1 MDTVLQIVLNGL
13 LLGALY
19 ACIAVGFSLV
29 WGVLNIINMLHGS
42 FIVLG
47 GYLAYFAWQG
57 FGIHPFVSLAAVGG
71 ALFALGW
78 ALQYGLINRVVAQP
92 VLTTLILTFGLD
104 MILYNVMTLAFTATP
119 RRITLDFGSLTVLG
133 AVVPVDRLAAMALAF
148 MLTTALFIVLRT
160 SSLGRAIVAVRMDR
174 DAASL
179 MGVKVDRIY
188 AMTFGIGALMAG
200 ACGALLAIVYPVTTS
215 MTDLFLGKAFVVCVL
230 GGLGSVPGA
239 LVGGLVLGLIEAT
252 AGHVIG
258 PQHAVTAGFVLMI
271 VILVTRPAGLMGKL
285 GYE

>member
-1 MDTVLQIVLNGL
+1 MDSALQIVLNGL

-47 GYLAYFAWQG
+47 GYLTYFAWQVY
-57 FGIHPFVSLAAVGG
+57 GIHPFLSLLVVAPI
-71 ALFALGW
+71 LFAVGW

-119 RRITLDFGSLTVLG
+119 RRITLDFGSLSAFG
-133 AVVPVDRLAAMALAF
+133 AVVPVDRLAAMALA
-148 MLTTALFIVLRT
+148 LTLTAALFALLRA

-174 DAASL
+174 DAAAL
-179 MGVKVDRIY
+179 MGVKVDQIY
-188 AMTFGIGALMAG
+188 AVTFGIGALMAG
-200 ACGALLAIVYPVTTS
+200 ACGTLLAIVYPVTTS

-239 LVGGLVLGLIEAT
+239 LVGGLALGLIEAT
-252 AGHVIG
+252 AGHLIG
-258 PQHAVTAGFVLMI
+258 PQHAVTAGFALMLL
-271 VILVTRPAGLMGKL
+271 VLVTRPAGLMGKL

>member
-1 MDTVLQIVLNGL
+1 MDITLQIVLNGL
-13 LLGALY
+13 MLGALY

-57 FGIHPFVSLAAVGG
+57 LGIHPFVAVLGV
-71 ALFALGW
+71 APLLFLLGW
-78 ALQYGLINRVVAQP
+78 TLQFGLINRVVSQP

-104 MILYNVMTLAFTATP
+104 MILYNVMTLGFTATP
-119 RRITLDFGSLTVLG
+119 VRITLDLGSLTALG
-133 AVVPVDRLAAMALAF
+133 ARVPIDRLAAMALALC
-148 MLTTALFIVLRT
+148 LTAALFMVLRT

-174 DAASL
+174 EAAAL
-179 MGVKVDRIY
+179 MGIRVERIY
-188 AMTFGIGALMAG
+188 AMTFGLGALMAG
-200 ACGALLAIVYPVTTS
+200 ACGALLAIVYPITSS

-239 LVGGLVLGLIEAT
+239 LAGGLALGLIEAT
-252 AGHVIG
+252 AGHVLG
-258 PQHAVTAGFVLMI
+258 PQHAVTAGFVLMLG
-271 VILVTRPAGLMGKL
+271 VLLTRPAGLMGKL